1 VAEGKSVKIST
12 NVASATFVFTTSQQK
27 ESSME
32 LVLSTELSAYINEVD
47 ANLSA
52 YTSIQS
58 NEEVEAA
65 ALAIKQAKDLVKRI
79 NAARRAYTDQLDLE
93 KKRLLN
99 QEKALIQ
106 PIDAHLARIK
116 TLTDNYLE
124 ERRRIAEE
132 AKCKALEAATSAQ
145 ESHERNQRAAE
156 AFGIATTVDVP
167 VNPEPTHTLTPTEIQ
182 SLEKLSGVSSRTTW
196 SYKVIDL
203 SLVPRQFL
211 TVNDA
216 YVKGFLKA
224 EKALGK
230 SASDVAIPGI
240 EVFEKTTTVIR

>member
-1 VAEGKSVKIST
+1 MELTLSNELNLCFCNITCALNAIST
-12 NVASATFVFTTSQQK
+12 
-27 ESSME
+27 
-32 LVLSTELSAYINEVD
+32 
-47 ANLSA
+47 
-52 YTSIQS
+52 IQS

-65 ALAIKQAKDLVKRI
+65 ALTIKQAKDLVKQI
-79 NAARRAYTDQLDLE
+79 NAARRSYTDQLDLE
-93 KKRLLN
+93 KKRILN
-99 QEKALIQ
+99 QEKALIN
-106 PIDAHLARIK
+106 PIEAHLSRIK
-116 TLTDNYLE
+116 SLTDTYLE
-124 ERRRIAEE
+124 ERRRVAEE
-132 AKCKALEAATSAQ
+132 AKRKALEAATAAQ
-145 ESHERNQRAAE
+145 ECYDRNQRAAE

-167 VNPEPTHTLTPTEIQ
+167 VAPEPTHTLTPTEIQ

-196 SYKVIDL
+196 SYNVIDL

-240 EVFEKTTTVIR
+240 EVYEKTTTVIR

>member
-1 VAEGKSVKIST
+1 MATKRKIYAYYHVATVRFLKAK
-12 NVASATFVFTTSQQK
+12 K
-27 ESSME
+27 EDIDME
-32 LVLSTELSAYINEVD
+32 LALSTELTAYINEVNV
-47 ANLSA
+47 NLAA

-65 ALAIKQAKDLVKRI
+65 AIAVKQAKDLVKRI
-79 NAARRAYTDQLDLE
+79 NAARRSYTDQLDLE

-124 ERRRIAEE
+124 ERRKIAEAAKVKAAEE
-132 AKCKALEAATSAQ
+132 AQHSVSQASAM
-145 ESHERNQRAAE
+145 E
-156 AFGIATTVDVP
+156 AFGITVPTTA
-167 VNPEPTHTLTPTEIQ
+167 EPSYTLTPTEIQ

-240 EVFEKTTTVIR
+240 EVYEKTTTVIR